1 MRNQKQFEP
10 IAISYYTSHFLRKE
24 SPYLGR
30 HVVRHVL
37 GSTYGDKGS
46 LQHINFKGTQLFYI
60 NRFKSIMKLTLVL
73 IFCFVYKVSG
83 HARLISPPSRAS
95 MWRFGFPTPADY
107 NDNEGFCGGYA
118 VSTFVT
124 FSITKYRAQRGQNNF
139 HISLI
144 QIIMDTF
151 FLSFKSVQAI

>member
-1 MRNQKQFEP
+1 
-10 IAISYYTSHFLRKE
+10 
-24 SPYLGR
+24 
-30 HVVRHVL
+30 
-37 GSTYGDKGS
+37 
-46 LQHINFKGTQLFYI
+46 
-60 NRFKSIMKLTLVL
+60 MKLTLVL

-124 FSITKYRAQRGQNNF
+124 FSITKYRAQRGQNDF

-144 QIIMDTF
+144 QIFIDTF
-151 FLSFKSVQAI
+151 FLSFQSVQNLTFHKLIHEISIQYRT

>member
-1 MRNQKQFEP
+1 
-10 IAISYYTSHFLRKE
+10 
-24 SPYLGR
+24 
-30 HVVRHVL
+30 
-37 GSTYGDKGS
+37 
-46 LQHINFKGTQLFYI
+46 
-60 NRFKSIMKLTLVL
+60 MKLTLVL

-124 FSITKYRAQRGQNNF
+124 FSITKYKAQWGQNDF
-139 HISLI
+139 HISLKFI
-144 QIIMDTF
+144 YSEKTTKFCGIFTL
-151 FLSFKSVQAI
+151 FLSYVVPVKSKVKILQNFVAFSEYMNFTHHDFQSKVRRPID

>member
-1 MRNQKQFEP
+1 
-10 IAISYYTSHFLRKE
+10 
-24 SPYLGR
+24 
-30 HVVRHVL
+30 
-37 GSTYGDKGS
+37 
-46 LQHINFKGTQLFYI
+46 
-60 NRFKSIMKLTLVL
+60 MKLTLVL

-124 FSITKYRAQRGQNNF
+124 FSIKNIESTTRPKLFSYFINLNF
-139 HISLI
+139 HRYIFLELSICPKLNIS
-144 QIIMDTF
+144 QIN
-151 FLSFKSVQAI
+151 SWNPYSVQNLKLHYHYVFLLFKRTDGPQVITKIKLKLLTLSIFYLASTIWNGR